1 VTTNISIMKKDTILK
16 QLSLLKKTLTSQ
28 YGVSKIGLFGS
39 VIRGENNK
47 NSDIDILIDFE
58 DGKETYQNFMSVCDT
73 LEGFFHKHKLDIVTL
88 KGLSP
93 FIGKQ
98 ILNEVEYV

>member
-1 VTTNISIMKKDTILK
+1 MKKDTVLK
-16 QLSLLKKTLTSQ
+16 KLSLLKETLSSQ
-28 YGVSKIGLFGS
+28 YGVSRIGLFGS
-39 VIRGENNK
+39 TLREENK
-47 NSDIDILIDFE
+47 NSSDIDILIDFQE
-58 DGKETYQNFMSVCDT
+58 GKETYQNFISVCDI
-73 LEGFFHKHKLDIVTL
+73 LENFFHKHKLDIVTL

>member
-1 VTTNISIMKKDTILK
+1 MKRDIV
-16 QLSLLKKTLTSQ
+16 LKKLAFLKETLSSQ

-39 VIRGENNK
+39 TIRGENKK
-47 NSDIDILIDFE
+47 NSDIDILIDFQE
-58 DGKETYQNFMSVCDT
+58 GKETYQNYISVCDI
-73 LEGFFHKHKLDIVTL
+73 LENFFHKHKLDIVRL

>member
-1 VTTNISIMKKDTILK
+1 MCIL
-16 QLSLLKKTLTSQ
+16 
-28 YGVSKIGLFGS
+28 
-39 VIRGENNK
+39 EN
-47 NSDIDILIDFE
+47 
-58 DGKETYQNFMSVCDT
+58 
-73 LEGFFHKHKLDIVTL
+73 FFHKHKLDIVTL